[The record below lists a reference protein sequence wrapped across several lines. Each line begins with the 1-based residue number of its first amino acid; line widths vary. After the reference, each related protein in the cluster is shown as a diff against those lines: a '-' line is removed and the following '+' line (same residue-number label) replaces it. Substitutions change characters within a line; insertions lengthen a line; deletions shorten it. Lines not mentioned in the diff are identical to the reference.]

1 MVPHGAISTAMESF
15 NWYKKRRANSSF
27 DLSLNYMELRDQLTA
42 CRSAPPAVK
51 VLERLNPESPNIT
64 ERIRN

>member
-1 MVPHGAISTAMESF
+1 MVPHGATSTAMESF
-15 NWYKKRRANSSF
+15 NWYKKRRANSIF

-51 VLERLNPESPNIT
+51 VLERFGDSGFNIT